1 MVFSVIEPQ
10 LEIPGFFQLLG
21 LKKETKQPFFE
32 LVAREEVANSVNLSY
47 FGESVSGI
55 SQSVFEAR

>member
-1 MVFSVIEPQ
+1 MVFSVTEPQ

-21 LKKETKQPFFE
+21 LKKKTKQPFFE
-32 LVAREEVANSVNLSY
+32 LVATVEVSNGVNSSY